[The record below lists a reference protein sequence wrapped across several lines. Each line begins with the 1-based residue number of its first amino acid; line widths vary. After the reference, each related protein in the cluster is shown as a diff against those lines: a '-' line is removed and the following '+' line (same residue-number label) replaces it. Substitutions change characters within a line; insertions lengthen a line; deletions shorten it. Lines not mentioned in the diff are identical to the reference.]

1 MYVFTTKHIEKHRL
15 KDSPNYVFSKD
26 GLCYNIK
33 TNRVIKQIVKGSTI
47 GYIIKGKF
55 KSLTILRENLELIPK
70 KEFLP
75 F

>member
-1 MYVFTTKHIEKHRL
+1 M
-15 KDSPNYVFSKD
+15 FSKD